1 MNSPVPASASAADY
15 SPANP
20 LVQPDSVA
28 AWLEAIP
35 QPIALTG
42 GTGFVGSHLVDTL
55 CSAGLKPRVLVRD
68 ADNPRWISGVDADW
82 VEGSLEDPGSLRRLV
97 EGAGTVVHLAG
108 VLRAGRESEF
118 NMGNRQGTANLAAAI
133 KEVAPTTRLV
143 HVSSLAAAGP
153 SPNPEGRAPADP
165 PMPISAYGRSK
176 LGGETEVA
184 ALGEA
189 TWWCILRP
197 PAVYGPRDTDIFE
210 FFKMASKGL
219 AAIPAGER
227 WLTMVYVADVV
238 RAVLAAAAVGAHG
251 EIYHLGEPS
260 PQRLD
265 DIFDQLAV
273 GGAGRVRIVRVPS
286 AVIRAAGAAG
296 SALQRLGWR
305 RMPLTLDKTTEL
317 LASHW
322 TAQTETSLDALGL
335 GTGTLFARGADTTW
349 RWYRLKHWVR

>member
-1 MNSPVPASASAADY
+1 MTADY
-15 SPANP
+15 SSANP
-20 LVQPDSVA
+20 LVQPDSVSS
-28 AWLEAIP
+28 WLEAMP
-35 QPIALTG
+35 QPIVLTG

-55 CSAGLKPRVLVRD
+55 CGAGLRPRVFVRD
-68 ADNPRWISGVDADW
+68 AGNPRWISGEDVDW
-82 VEGSLEDPGSLRRLV
+82 VEGSLEDTDSLRRLV
-97 EGAGTVVHLAG
+97 DGAGTVVHLAG

-118 NMGNRQGTANLAAAI
+118 DEGNRQGTANLVAAI
-133 KEVAPTTRLV
+133 REVAPTTRLV

-153 SPNPEGRAPADP
+153 SPKPEGRAPGDP
-165 PMPISAYGRSK
+165 PAPISAYGRSK

-184 ALGEA
+184 ALGES

-251 EIYHLGEPS
+251 EIYHLGEPK
-260 PQRLD
+260 PQKLD
-265 DIFDQLAV
+265 DVFHQLAA
-273 GGAGRVRIVRVPS
+273 GGAGRVRIVRVP
-286 AVIRAAGAAG
+286 AAIIRAAGAAG
-296 SALQRLGWR
+296 SGLQRLGWR
-305 RMPLTLDKTTEL
+305 RMPLTLDKATEL

-322 TAQTETSLDALGL
+322 TAQTTGSHEMLGL
-335 GTGTLFARGADTTW
+335 GDGTLFAQGADTTW
-349 RWYRLKHWVR
+349 QWYRMMRWVR

>member
-1 MNSPVPASASAADY
+1 MTTDY

-20 LVQPDSVA
+20 LVQSDNVS

-55 CSAGLKPRVLVRD
+55 CSAGLRPRVFVRD
-68 ADNPRWISGVDADW
+68 AANPRWISGVDADW

-97 EGAGTVVHLAG
+97 DDAGTVVHLAG

-118 NMGNRQGTANLAAAI
+118 DEGNRQGTANLVAAI
-133 KEVAPTTRLV
+133 KEAAPTTRLV
-143 HVSSLAAAGP
+143 HVSSLAATGP
-153 SPNPEGRAPADP
+153 SPKPEGRAPEDP
-165 PMPISAYGRSK
+165 PAPISAYGRSK

-184 ALGEA
+184 ALGESI
-189 TWWCILRP
+189 WWCILRP

-210 FFKMASKGL
+210 FFKMASRGL

-238 RAVLAAAAVGAHG
+238 RAVLAAAAAGAHG

-265 DIFDQLAV
+265 DIFDQLAA

-286 AVIRAAGAAG
+286 AIIRAAGAAG
-296 SALQRLGWR
+296 SALLRLGWR
-305 RMPLTLDKTTEL
+305 RLPLTLDKTTEL

-322 TAQTETSLDALGL
+322 TAQTVTSLDALGL
-335 GTGTLFARGADTTW
+335 GAGTLFARGADTTW
-349 RWYRLKHWVR
+349 RWYRMKRWVR

>member
-1 MNSPVPASASAADY
+1 MNSRESEADY

-20 LVQPDSVA
+20 LVQPDSVLP
-28 AWLEAIP
+28 WLEAVP

-55 CSAGLKPRVLVRD
+55 CGAGLRPRVLVRD
-68 ADNPRWISGVDADW
+68 ADNPRWISGVDANW
-82 VEGSLEDPGSLRRLV
+82 VEGSLEDVDSLRRLV
-97 EGAGTVVHLAG
+97 DGAGTVVHLAG

-118 NMGNRQGTANLAAAI
+118 DEGNRQGTANLVAAI
-133 KEVAPTTRLV
+133 REVTPTTHLV

-153 SPNPEGRAPADP
+153 SPRPEGRAPEDP
-165 PMPISAYGRSK
+165 PAPISAYGRSK
-176 LGGETEVA
+176 LGGENEVA
-184 ALGEA
+184 AMGGS
-189 TWWCILRP
+189 TRWCILRP

-227 WLTMVYVADVV
+227 WLTMAYVADVV

-265 DIFDQLAV
+265 DIFDQLAA
-273 GGAGRVRIVRVPS
+273 GGGGRVRIMRVPS

-305 RMPLTLDKTTEL
+305 RIPLTLDKATEL
-317 LASHW
+317 LACHW
-322 TAQTETSLDALGL
+322 TSDTVASLEKLGL
-335 GTGTLFARGADTTW
+335 GTGTLFAQGADTTW
-349 RWYRLKHWVR
+349 RWYRLKRWVR